1 MYICFGIAGSS
12 KVTRAFKQLFLMKTK
27 VSSDSNMECV
37 PPQTTAV
44 TTSAA
49 QSSVWSICDIST
61 DSHVEL
67 RDITPSIS
75 PVFTDDQVHE
85 LTHNS
90 TEVDVLGEHFLP
102 PDTFKQIDEV
112 LSSGGQANLLYSDP
126 VLSNALKQNHDVLLP
141 GDLSFHSGM
150 FPSFD
155 SIVEA
160 DRILNKRDE
169 TSELI
174 SSQGNTTEI
183 APSNSVNWPN
193 DGTSIVKTTEDGTT
207 DGNEITGT
215 ENRLRRSPRKRIQVK
230 KDSESLK
237 SATPAPKTVSRGK
250 DISKLKYA
258 NTKQEAPKKEV
269 RRSGRAP
276 KKVEKE
282 ENNADKKA
290 KENNG
295 NTKKKNTKKVD
306 EADKESPGQQDSIS
320 KNVRR

>member
-1 MYICFGIAGSS
+1 
-12 KVTRAFKQLFLMKTK
+12 
-27 VSSDSNMECV
+27 MEGV
-37 PPQTTAV
+37 PPQTTVV
-44 TTSAA
+44 TTSAT

-90 TEVDVLGEHFLP
+90 TEVDVLSEHFLP
-102 PDTFKQIDEV
+102 PDTFKRIDEV

-141 GDLSFHSGM
+141 GDLSFHGSI

-169 TSELI
+169 
-174 SSQGNTTEI
+174 SSHLGTEEN
-183 APSNSVNWPN
+183 NSVADASNTENWSN
-193 DGTSIVKTTEDGTT
+193 DTAVIKPADEGALDGDETS
-207 DGNEITGT
+207 GT
-215 ENRLRRSPRKRIQVK
+215 EKGPRRSPRKRVQVK
-230 KDSESLK
+230 KDSEALK
-237 SATPAPKTVSRGK
+237 SATLASKSISRGK

-258 NTKQEAPKKEV
+258 NTKEEALKKEV
-269 RRSGRAP
+269 RRSGRAQ
-276 KKVEKE
+276 KKEDREEKDTNVNGKKKTTEKDEQTEKE
-282 ENNADKKA
+282 LPRK
-290 KENNG
+290 
-295 NTKKKNTKKVD
+295 
-306 EADKESPGQQDSIS
+306 QDSVS